1 MPAKARC
8 VWNKSEPNTILM
20 SVYRPTGLGCV
31 VLQSLVQCCV
41 ADCTARS
48 PLCLPQVVD
57 RPTQGHKFLSRQYIQ
72 PQWVFDSANFRVLA
86 KAELYAVGLVPPPHL
101 SPFTQADDE
110 GYVPD
115 YMKTMLQ
122 LQVLCSDALFLFW
135 YQANDEGY
143 VPDYMKSMLQLQ
155 VLC

>member
-1 MPAKARC
+1 MYSLSGLLTVPDSVWCAQIVNRPRQGHKFLSRLC
-8 VWNKSEPNTILM
+8 VQPQWVVDIANFSALLLEIDFSAFVEHCSTWLRVSIA
-20 SVYRPTGLGCV
+20 
-31 VLQSLVQCCV
+31 VLQI
-41 ADCTARS
+41 
-48 PLCLPQVVD
+48 VD
-57 RPTQGHKFLSRQYIQ
+57 RPTQGHKFLSRQYVQ

-122 LQVLCSDALFLFW
+122 LQV
-135 YQANDEGY
+135 
-143 VPDYMKSMLQLQ
+143 
-155 VLC
+155 